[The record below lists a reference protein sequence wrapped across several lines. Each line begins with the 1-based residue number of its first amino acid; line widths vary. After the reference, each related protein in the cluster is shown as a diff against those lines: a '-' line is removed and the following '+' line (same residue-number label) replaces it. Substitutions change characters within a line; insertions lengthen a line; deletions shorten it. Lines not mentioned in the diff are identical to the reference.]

1 MSFLLLT
8 VLVVLPGAAVGFG
21 FRLEH
26 ASTPTVLWSLAIP
39 YAILAGL
46 GLLRMWREGEL
57 SAKLR
62 PRSGDL
68 ALGALIAMVLYLGAM
83 LGRYVLTPSGSPRE
97 QWLMR
102 LYLQL
107 GDAEVF
113 QRQIVPV
120 SLAIATIAILEE
132 IAWRGLGYGIAE
144 KKWGPRRAFP
154 LLIVLYGVAQLPTL
168 FVLAAPGVGY
178 NPLLLFAAL
187 GCGIV
192 WTFLV
197 ATTGRLPV
205 AMASHALFTWLVTVQ
220 FPLWKLG

>member
-1 MSFLLLT
+1 MSLLLLAL
-8 VLVVLPGAAVGFG
+8 LVALPALGASFG

-26 ASTPTVLWSLAIP
+26 ASTPMVLWAIAIP
-39 YAILAGL
+39 YALLAGL
-46 GLLRMWREGEL
+46 GLARMWKEGEL
-57 SAKLR
+57 AAKLR

-68 ALGALIAMVLYLGAM
+68 ALGALIAMLLYMGAM
-83 LGRYVLTPSGSPRE
+83 LGRYLLTPSGSPRE
-97 QWLMR
+97 QWLVR

-107 GDAEVF
+107 GDAETL
-113 QRQIVPV
+113 QGQIVPI
-120 SLAIATIAILEE
+120 SLAIAVIAILEE

-154 LLIVLYGVAQLPTL
+154 AMTALYGVAQLPTL
-168 FVLAAPGVGY
+168 VVLAAPGVGY

-205 AMASHALFTWLVTVQ
+205 AIASHALFTWLVTVQ